1 MRLRWLAAVM
11 GVTVLFGGLGGNSPA
26 VAGGVRQRVVMWPT
40 DAAPPDAKGICTF
53 ARKERHGLNV
63 GAKFR
68 IKVRGLV
75 PNTSY
80 KVLTRGWNVGTI
92 ETNNRGRGRIR
103 FRAGTR
109 RRRDLPLDFDPTLT
123 PVTIVTSDG
132 TPVLVAQLTDRGA
145 IEPSPS
151 VSPSV
156 SPFDGDGEHEPGE
169 PSPTLSASVSP
180 PGGGDGDGE
189 FDDEPSPT
197 LSPSASLP
205 SPGPEEPGEPGEP
218 SPTASA
224 SVSEDDVSPSVSD
237 DEENSPTTP
246 SVDLSPSPSDEEPS
260 PVDEDPSPDDVTQLP

>member
-1 MRLRWLAAVM
+1 MRLGWIAAVI
-11 GVTVLFGGLGGNSPA
+11 GVAVLFGGLGGNSPA
-26 VAGGVRQRVVMWPT
+26 LAGGVRLRAVMQPT
-40 DAAPPDAKGICTF
+40 DAAPEAAGVCTF
-53 ARKERHGLNV
+53 SRKERRGFNV

-68 IKVRGLV
+68 IKVRGLA

-80 KVLTRGWNVGTI
+80 KVLTEGLNVGTI
-92 ETNNRGRGRIR
+92 KTNNRGRGRIR

-109 RRRDLPLDFDPTLT
+109 RRKDRPLDFDPTLT

-132 TPVLVAQLTDRGA
+132 TPVLETQLSDPRA
-145 IEPSPS
+145 IDPSPS

-156 SPFDGDGEHEPGE
+156 SPFDGDDDHEPGE

-197 LSPSASLP
+197 LSPSASVP
-205 SPGPEEPGEPGEP
+205 SVGVSPEEPGEPGDP

-237 DEENSPTTP
+237 NEENSPSP
-246 SVDLSPSPSDEEPS
+246 SIDPSPSPSDEVPPPIDEEPS
-260 PVDEDPSPDDVTQLP
+260 PPPGT